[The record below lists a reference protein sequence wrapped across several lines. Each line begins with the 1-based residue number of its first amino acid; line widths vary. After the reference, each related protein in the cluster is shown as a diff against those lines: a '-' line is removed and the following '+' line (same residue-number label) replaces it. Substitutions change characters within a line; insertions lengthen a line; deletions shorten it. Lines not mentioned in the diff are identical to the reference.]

1 MTNIATQAFRSSG
14 NNDLASNLQVSNRE
28 ALLLPDKITPYDNM
42 ELPPPPDASWLLSQV
57 EDVTATPIGRK
68 GRASNRDINLQEDF
82 DNSQYL
88 RTNNGMDDDA
98 LAPMADL
105 DLELD
110 FGLDIDGGPSESIEM
125 GRNAPMGMGVEDD
138 VFSEVDMATTLKA
151 GPDMPSALDFG
162 DDIRIADNEGDLL
175 MGDDDINFHM
185 GDGSA
190 MPDMSAVGQINRA
203 RISESPLSDVDED
216 LVNDGATSFATIG
229 RDLYEPLEDVEATIV
244 RRPAQRARK
253 QKILMPDS
261 EIALSST
268 HIKQQQADR
277 HNITKEATFL
287 PRDPVMLALMDMQ
300 RSGGF
305 VSSIMAGGRSS
316 AWAPELRDM
325 LSLNALRGDLKRKR
339 DSGVADLGEAKSP
352 RLDLGDDADLGF
364 DGNGI
369 ANQSFGPDGTIL
381 EIPAD
386 DGLFGDDGGDRE
398 GSPMPNFDETTM
410 PIVHP
415 ADSGP
420 VSLGTKHAVHV
431 LRDLFGSEAAT
442 NDEKRLTSAVVFQD
456 LLPEKET
463 TKAEATKMFF
473 ECLVLATKDA
483 IKVEQGA
490 DLGDP
495 IRVRGKRGLWGDWAE
510 REAGGEIANQNDAD
524 AVPLAAQPVAVG
536 A

>member
-1 MTNIATQAFRSSG
+1 
-14 NNDLASNLQVSNRE
+14 
-28 ALLLPDKITPYDNM
+28 M
-42 ELPPPPDASWLLSQV
+42 ELPPPPDASWLLSQM

-68 GRASNRDINLQEDF
+68 GRANNRDINLQEDF
-82 DNSQYL
+82 DNSQFL
-88 RTNNGMDDDA
+88 RANSGMDDDA

-125 GRNAPMGMGVEDD
+125 GRNAPMGLGVDDD
-138 VFSEVDMATTLKA
+138 VFSEVDMATTLKGGA
-151 GPDMPSALDFG
+151 DMSNALDFG

-175 MGDDDINFHM
+175 MGDDDINFHL

-190 MPDMSAVGQINRA
+190 LPDMSAVGQINRA

-216 LVNDGATSFATIG
+216 LVKNGSASFATIG
-229 RDLYEPLEDVEATIV
+229 RDLYEPQEDTEATIV

-277 HNITKEATFL
+277 HNITKEAAFL

-305 VSSIMAGGRSS
+305 VSSIMMGGRSS
-316 AWAPELRDM
+316 AWAPELRGM
-325 LSLNALRGDLKRKR
+325 LSLDALRGDLKRKR
-339 DSGVADLGEAKSP
+339 DNAMDESALKSP
-352 RLDLGDDADLGF
+352 RLDFGDDTEVGF

-369 ANQSFGPDGTIL
+369 ANHSIGPDGTIL

-420 VSLGTKHAVHV
+420 VSLGTKHAVHI

-442 NDEKRLTSAVVFQD
+442 NDEKRTTSAVVFQD

-490 DLGDP
+490 DLGDA

-510 REAGGEIANQNDAD
+510 REAGGEIANQDNAE